1 MEATLKTSSPSPVE
15 DRRRRRHTHA
25 FMSGIF
31 YVEGEPKKSPWLPL
45 DDVGGISSASGT
57 AAAVDDDDEYPIGGF
72 SPLHLNRGRLGGG
85 STFGIAASKQRR
97 RLSQYF
103 RPHSDALL
111 SSVSSQE
118 PGV

>member
-1 MEATLKTSSPSPVE
+1 MLKVNQ
-15 DRRRRRHTHA
+15 
-25 FMSGIF
+25 
-31 YVEGEPKKSPWLPL
+31 KKSPRLPL

-57 AAAVDDDDEYPIGGF
+57 AAAAADDDDDEYPIGGF
-72 SPLHLNRGRLGGG
+72 SPLHLSRGRLGGG